1 MKMKPPDVKDKQPI
15 SRNAGHYPL
24 VPAFIKS
31 LGSLLVMT
39 LHAPDDDNML
49 SRFGQLRK
57 LLLILLSVLVSC
69 QWQW

>member
-39 LHAPDDDNML
+39 LHAPDDYDNINAL
-49 SRFGQLRK
+49 
-57 LLLILLSVLVSC
+57 
-69 QWQW
+69 